1 MYRVYEN
8 NKRCSEYNI
17 AGWDVDEF
25 ESFREAVAFMYAWA
39 YSLNVEGCLKSA
51 DQLISQQTEEQILS
65 SKYEMG
71 QFVENEVVMSI
82 REIN

>member
-25 ESFREAVAFMYAWA
+25 ESFMYAWA

-71 QFVENEVVMSI
+71 QFAENEVVMSI